1 MSLNIKDPLVRT
13 KKDLKVEPA
22 LATEGKV
29 LEPTVWEFK
38 LREGV
43 RFHDGD
49 TFDADDV
56 IFSIGRAQSGNSD
69 FKNQIGSI
77 KEVKKVD
84 DHTVHIVTTG
94 PNPIL
99 PKQHV
104 TNENMTKAW
113 AEKNHRVEGQE
124 QDKKKQ
130 TKQKKNR

>member
-22 LATEGKV
+22 LATEWKV

-94 PNPIL
+94 PNPIRTEERR
-99 PKQHV
+99 V
-104 TNENMTKAW
+104 GKASVSTCKSRW
-113 AEKNHRVEGQE
+113 AP
-124 QDKKKQ
+124 
-130 TKQKKNR
+130 